1 MARSSSRFVETEWC
15 FSWKWKES
23 LLEFRKRPRVFS
35 VGNSAKVISNCGL
48 LRLSG
53 EILDSTERD
62 DESQFVRLKPPSFS
76 RAVRFFWRWMA
87 SALESIDVGDID
99 GIQLRNPGS
108 WRRKSFSGLSQLH
121 RDNNGENFRWSCE
134 ERAYKLQVKTQHQRY
149 GLPWCRFQV
158 EKKSRV
164 GTKGKQSNTVH
175 PSLQG
180 ADGTF
185 FRCPLRARW
194 DSAGTWW
201 EAGEDCTAIRDLW
214 AKRRSDKYLD
224 V

>member
-62 DESQFVRLKPPSFS
+62 DESHFVRLKPPSFS

-99 GIQLRNPGS
+99 WIQLRNPS
-108 WRRKSFSGLSQLH
+108 VVLKSVTVSKSAKIFYVYRKM
-121 RDNNGENFRWSCE
+121 
-134 ERAYKLQVKTQHQRY
+134 
-149 GLPWCRFQV
+149 
-158 EKKSRV
+158 
-164 GTKGKQSNTVH
+164 
-175 PSLQG
+175 
-180 ADGTF
+180 
-185 FRCPLRARW
+185 
-194 DSAGTWW
+194 
-201 EAGEDCTAIRDLW
+201 TAIKCRIELINSGRP
-214 AKRRSDKYLD
+214 KRLN
-224 V
+224 